1 MSPDQKR
8 AKDLYIKGR
17 KPSEIAEELEL
28 SMSTVYKWIKDE
40 KLGFEKDKRIA
51 NFSVDAMSE
60 MLLGAYKEMIVDISE
75 NPLKLQNSGIA
86 DSVLKVVKA
95 IKSLEKDVDY
105 LGISADVVMKA
116 TELIKDEYPNYLEN
130 WKNIVPRLL
139 EHLEEE
145 YGK

>member
-8 AKDLYIKGR
+8 AKDLYIKGK

-28 SMSTVYKWIKDE
+28 SISTVYKWIADKE
-40 KLGFEKDKRIA
+40 LSFKKDKNIA

-60 MLLGAYKEMIVDISE
+60 LLLGAYKEFIVDISE
-75 NPLKLQNSGIA
+75 NPAQLKNPAVA
-86 DSVLKVVKA
+86 DSIIKITKA
-95 IKSLEKDVDY
+95 IKALEKDVDY
-105 LGISADVVMKA
+105 LGISADVIKKA
-116 TELIKDEYPNYLEN
+116 TELIMEEYPNYIEN
-130 WKNIVPRLL
+130 WKEIVPRLL

>member
-8 AKDLYIKGR
+8 AKDLYIKGK

-28 SMSTVYKWIKDE
+28 SISTVYKWIKDE
-40 KLGFEKDKRIA
+40 KLGFEKAKRLA
-51 NFSVDAMSE
+51 NFSVDAMGE
-60 MLLGAYKEMIVDISE
+60 MLLEVYKEFIVGLQD
-75 NPLKLQNSGIA
+75 NPERLKDPATA
-86 DSVLKVVKA
+86 DSVIKMTKA

-105 LGISADVVMKA
+105 LGVSADIIKKA
-116 TELIKDEYPNYLEN
+116 TELIREEYPNYLDD
-130 WKNIVPRLL
+130 WKNIVPKLL

>member
-8 AKDLYIKGR
+8 AKDLYIKGK

-28 SMSTVYKWIKDE
+28 SISTVYKWIADKE
-40 KLGFEKDKRIA
+40 LSFKKDKNIA

-60 MLLGAYKEMIVDISE
+60 LLLGAYKEFIVDISE
-75 NPLKLQNSGIA
+75 NPAQLKNPAVA
-86 DSVLKVVKA
+86 DSIIKITKA
-95 IKSLEKDVDY
+95 IKALEKDVDY
-105 LGISADVVMKA
+105 LGISADVIKKA
-116 TELIKDEYPNYLEN
+116 TELIMEEYPNYIEN
-130 WKNIVPRLL
+130 WKEIVPILL

>member
-28 SMSTVYKWIKDE
+28 SIGTVYRWIRDE
-40 KLGFEKDKRIA
+40 KLGFEKDKRVA
-51 NFSVDAMSE
+51 NFSVEAMGE
-60 MLLGAYKEMIVDISE
+60 LLLIAYKEFLIDISE
-75 NPLKLQNSGIA
+75 NPKKLQDPAVA
-86 DSVLKVVKA
+86 DSIVKITKS

-105 LGISADVVMKA
+105 LGISADVIKKA
-116 TELIKDEYPNYLEN
+116 TELIRDEYPNYLEN

>member
-8 AKDLYIKGR
+8 AKDLYIKGK

-28 SMSTVYKWIKDE
+28 SIGTVYRWISKE
-40 KLGFEKDKRIA
+40 ELGFEKDKRIA
-51 NFSVDAMSE
+51 NFSVEALSE
-60 MLLGAYKEMIVDISE
+60 MLLGAYKEMIVDIAE
-75 NPLKLQNSGIA
+75 NPLKLQNAGTA
-86 DSVLKVVKA
+86 DSVLKIVKA

-105 LGISADVVMKA
+105 LGVSADVIKKA
-116 TELIKDEYPNYLEN
+116 TELIRDEYPNYLEN